1 MTPRADKPPYD
12 VSAITEQLYLGSL
25 PSERQVDYIRSLGVD
40 LVLDMIGA
48 APPVSLT
55 QPPFQLLRL
64 PTFDF
69 PLFPIPLYRLSSGVE
84 AAMPVL
90 DAGGK
95 ILVYCRQG
103 RHRSVV
109 MTCSILIARGM
120 TADEAM
126 DTVVARRRVA
136 DPHAFYVEPRI
147 RAFERDWA
155 CRGASSI
162 PASNRQ

>member
-25 PSERQVDYIRSLGVD
+25 TGERQVDYIRGLGIV
-40 LVLDMIGA
+40 LVLDMIRA

-55 QPPFQLLRL
+55 RPPFQLLRL
-64 PTFDF
+64 PTLDF
-69 PLFPIPLYRLSSGVE
+69 PLFPIPLAQLRRGVE

-95 ILVYCRQG
+95 VLVYCRQG

-109 MTCSILIARGM
+109 MTCAILIARGM

-126 DTVVARRRVA
+126 DTVVAHRRVA
-136 DPHAFYVEPRI
+136 DPHAFYIEPRI

-155 CRGASSI
+155 CRGLASS
-162 PASNRQ
+162 PVNNPR